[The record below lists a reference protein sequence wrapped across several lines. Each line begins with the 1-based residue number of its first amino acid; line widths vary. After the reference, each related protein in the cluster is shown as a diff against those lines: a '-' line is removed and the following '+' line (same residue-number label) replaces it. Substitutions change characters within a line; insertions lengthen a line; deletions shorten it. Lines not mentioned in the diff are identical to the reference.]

1 MKTSENK
8 SFEEA
13 MARLEEI
20 VRLLENGKSSL
31 DDSLSAF
38 EEGISLVKYC
48 NAKLTD
54 AEQKVRILMQNE
66 AGEMLEEDFLT
77 GAV

>member
-1 MKTSENK
+1 MKISENK